1 MKKSLLAV
9 AAMTAFAGAAH
20 AQSSVTIYGVL
31 DESYSSVKQ
40 TAFNGMDKTVQGLKD
55 SAWTSNRLGF
65 QGSEDLGGGSSTV
78 FTVETGMAVSSS
90 DPGQAGLGV
99 TGATNNATAPFQ
111 NVRQAFL
118 GLNNTKFGQLTAGY
132 QYTQEYFQRITNIGG
147 SANTLGVSAT
157 TAGNGG
163 IAVASRGTID
173 QMNGFRYQSPTFY
186 GAQAVAMIGTINT
199 TQQSGFATA
208 IVATSN
214 STGASLLIPAVTGDQ
229 AVTQNGFGQQYG
241 VQWSQGKA
249 QATVSYSQE
258 RVSNSSPYSYYLG
271 SAGVAGNGVDQVGVI
286 NAYKTSQQNF
296 TGSGSYDFG
305 IVKLMAVAANRRVTD
320 LTAATAP
327 VTNVDMYNIGAF
339 VPVTSAIKLGANY
352 AYAHQGAKGADSKNQ
367 AVQASVQY
375 VMSKRTSAYLLAARA
390 FASTISGSP
399 FSAAGTNAVT
409 SVNQYSLGL
418 MHNF

>member
-40 TAFNGMDKTVQGLKD
+40 TAFNGMNKTVQGLKD

-65 QGSEDLGGGSSTV
+65 QGSEDMGGGTSTV
-78 FTVETGMAVSSS
+78 FTVETGLSVGSS

-118 GLNNTKFGQLTAGY
+118 GLNDTKYGQLTAGY

-147 SANTLGVSAT
+147 SANTLGMAAT
-157 TAGNGG
+157 SSGNGG

-208 IVATSN
+208 IIATAS
-214 STGASLLIPAVTGDQ
+214 STGASLLIPAITGDQ
-229 AVTQNGFGQQYG
+229 AVTQTGFGQQYG

-271 SAGVAGNGVDQVGVI
+271 SAGSAGPNGVDLVGVI

-375 VMSKRTSAYLLAARA
+375 AMSKRTSAYLLAARA
-390 FASTISGSP
+390 FASTIAGAP
-399 FSAAGTNAVT
+399 FTATNAVT